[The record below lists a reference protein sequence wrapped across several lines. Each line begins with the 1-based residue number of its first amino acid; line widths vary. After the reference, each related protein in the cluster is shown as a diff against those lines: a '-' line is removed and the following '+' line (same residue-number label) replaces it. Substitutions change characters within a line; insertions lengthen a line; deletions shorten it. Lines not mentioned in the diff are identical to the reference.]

1 MTTEQ
6 TTEQT
11 TEHLIAR
18 RHDGVLDLTLNQPDK
33 LNALSDSMIAG
44 LLEELGR
51 AAHDPD
57 VRCVVVSG
65 AGRGFCSGG
74 DVSRMRDRN
83 EGAAAGK
90 AAEQTV
96 EQRMATLRR
105 AEEISLMLHELP
117 KPTIA
122 AINGAAAGAGL
133 SLALACDLRIAA
145 DSARLITAFA
155 RVGFSGDFG
164 GTWLMTRL
172 VGPAR
177 AKEFYFLAD
186 PIEASQALA
195 LGLVNRVVPAASL
208 MAETAAL
215 AKRIASGPAI
225 AYGYMKANINAA
237 LTADFR
243 TLLDREAVGQTL
255 TGRTEDHRE
264 AVKAFLEKRQP
275 TFKGR

>member
-1 MTTEQ
+1 
-6 TTEQT
+6 
-11 TEHLIAR
+11 
-18 RHDGVLDLTLNQPDK
+18 
-33 LNALSDSMIAG
+33 
-44 LLEELGR
+44 
-51 AAHDPD
+51 
-57 VRCVVVSG
+57 
-65 AGRGFCSGG
+65 
-74 DVSRMRDRN
+74 MRDRN
-83 EGAAAGK
+83 EGGGPGL
-90 AAEQTV
+90 TV
-96 EQRMATLRR
+96 EQRMAGLRR
-105 AEEISLMLHELP
+105 AEEVSLLLHELP

-133 SLALACDLRIAA
+133 SIALACDLRIAA
-145 DSARLITAFA
+145 DSARLVTAFA
-155 RVGFSGDFG
+155 RVGFFG

-186 PIEASQALA
+186 PIEANQALA

-208 MAETAAL
+208 MAEAAAL
-215 AKRIASGPAI
+215 ARRIASGPAI

-255 TGRTEDHRE
+255 TGRTEDHKE

>member
-1 MTTEQ
+1 MAN
-6 TTEQT
+6 
-11 TEHLIAR
+11 EHLLAER
-18 RHDGVLDLTLNQPDK
+18 RDGVLSLTLNQPDK
-33 LNALSDSMIAG
+33 LNALSDQMIAG
-44 LLEELGR
+44 LLDELGR
-51 AAHDPD
+51 AAHDAE

-74 DVSRMRDRN
+74 DVSRMRERN
-83 EGAAAGK
+83 EGDGPGL
-90 AAEQTV
+90 TV
-96 EQRMATLRR
+96 EQRMASLRR
-105 AEEISLMLHELP
+105 AEEVSLMLHELP

-133 SLALACDLRIAA
+133 SVALACDLRIAA
-145 DSARLITAFA
+145 DSARFVTAFA

-186 PIEASQALA
+186 PIDANQALA

-208 MAETAAL
+208 MVEAAVL
-215 AKRIASGPAI
+215 ANRLASGPAI

-237 LTADFR
+237 LTADLR

>member
-1 MTTEQ
+1 MAN
-6 TTEQT
+6 
-11 TEHLIAR
+11 EHLLAER
-18 RHDGVLDLTLNQPDK
+18 RDGVLHLTLNQPDK
-33 LNALSDSMIAG
+33 LNALSDQMIAG

-51 AAHDPD
+51 AAHDSE
-57 VRCVVVSG
+57 VRCVLLSG

-83 EGAAAGK
+83 EGGGGNGV
-90 AAEQTV
+90 EQTV
-96 EQRMATLRR
+96 EQRMAGLRR
-105 AEEISLMLHELP
+105 AEEVSLMLHELP

-133 SLALACDLRIAA
+133 SIALACDLRIAA

-186 PIEASQALA
+186 PIEANQAFA
-195 LGLVNRVVPAASL
+195 LGLVNRVVPVASL
-208 MAETAAL
+208 MAEAGAL
-215 AKRIASGPAI
+215 AKRIASGPVI

>member
-1 MTTEQ
+1 M
-6 TTEQT
+6 T
-11 TEHLIAR
+11 TEHLIAE
-18 RHDGVLDLTLNQPDK
+18 RHDGVLNLTLNQPDK
-33 LNALSDSMIAG
+33 LNALSDQMLAG

-51 AAHDPD
+51 AAHDTE
-57 VRCVVVSG
+57 VRCVVLTG
-65 AGRGFCSGG
+65 AGRGFCAGG
-74 DVSRMRDRN
+74 DISRMRDRN
-83 EGAAAGK
+83 EGAAP
-90 AAEQTV
+90 QTV
-96 EQRMATLRR
+96 DQRMAGLRR
-105 AEEISLMLHELP
+105 SEEVSLLLHELP

-122 AINGAAAGAGL
+122 AINGPAAGAGL
-133 SLALACDLRIAA
+133 SIALACDLRIAA

-164 GTWLMTRL
+164 GTWSMTRL

-186 PIEASQALA
+186 PIDANQALA

-208 MAETAAL
+208 MAEAGAL
-215 AKRIASGPAI
+215 AKRIAAGPAV

-237 LTADFR
+237 LTSDLR

-255 TGRTEDHRE
+255 TGLTEDHKE
-264 AVKAFLEKRQP
+264 AVKAFLEKRPP

>member
-1 MTTEQ
+1 MAN
-6 TTEQT
+6 
-11 TEHLIAR
+11 EHLLAER
-18 RHDGVLDLTLNQPDK
+18 RDGVLHLTLNQPDK
-33 LNALSDSMIAG
+33 LNALSDQMIAG

-51 AAHDPD
+51 AAHDSE
-57 VRCVVVSG
+57 VRCVLLSG

-83 EGAAAGK
+83 EGGGGNGV
-90 AAEQTV
+90 EQTV
-96 EQRMATLRR
+96 EQRMAGLRR
-105 AEEISLMLHELP
+105 AEEVSLMLHELP

-133 SLALACDLRIAA
+133 SIALACDLRIAA

-186 PIEASQALA
+186 PIEANQALA
-195 LGLVNRVVPAASL
+195 LGLVNRVVPVASL
-208 MAETAAL
+208 MAEAGAL
-215 AKRIASGPAI
+215 AKRIASGPVI

-255 TGRTEDHRE
+255 TGRTEDHKE

>member
-1 MTTEQ
+1 MAN
-6 TTEQT
+6 
-11 TEHLIAR
+11 EHLLAER
-18 RHDGVLDLTLNQPDK
+18 RDGVLSLTLNQPDK
-33 LNALSDSMIAG
+33 LNALSDQMIAG
-44 LLEELGR
+44 LLDELGR
-51 AAHDPD
+51 AAHDAE

-74 DVSRMRDRN
+74 DVSRMRERN
-83 EGAAAGK
+83 EGDGPGL
-90 AAEQTV
+90 TV
-96 EQRMATLRR
+96 EQRMASLRR
-105 AEEISLMLHELP
+105 AEEVSLVLHELP

-133 SLALACDLRIAA
+133 SIALACDLRIAA
-145 DSARLITAFA
+145 DSARLVTAFA

-186 PIEASQALA
+186 PIDANRALA

-208 MAETAAL
+208 MDETAAL
-215 AKRIASGPAI
+215 ARRLASGPAI
-225 AYGYMKANINAA
+225 AYGYMKTNINAA
-237 LTADFR
+237 LTADLR
-243 TLLDREAVGQTL
+243 TLLDREAIGQTL

>member
-1 MTTEQ
+1 MA
-6 TTEQT
+6 
-11 TEHLIAR
+11 TEHLIAER
-18 RHDGVLDLTLNQPDK
+18 NDSVLNLTLDQPDK
-33 LNALSDSMIAG
+33 LNALSEKMIAG
-44 LLEELGR
+44 LLEELQR
-51 AAHDPD
+51 AARDAEI
-57 VRCVVVSG
+57 RCVVLSG

-74 DVSRMRDRN
+74 DVSQMRERN
-83 EGAAAGK
+83 EGTPGP
-90 AAEQTV
+90 TV
-96 EQRMATLRR
+96 DQRMTSLRR
-105 AEEISLMLHELP
+105 AEEVSLMLHELP

-133 SLALACDLRIAA
+133 SIALACDLRIAA

-164 GTWLMTRL
+164 GSWLMTRL

-186 PIEASQALA
+186 PIEANQALA

-215 AKRIASGPAI
+215 AKRIASGPSI
-225 AYGYMKANINAA
+225 AYSHMKANINAA
-237 LTADFR
+237 LTSDLR

-255 TGRTEDHRE
+255 TGHTEDHKE